1 MSLFEK
7 TAEKLQLYQTMD
19 EINERFGK
27 DALTKAAILTREQR
41 TNDHSKDQ

>member
-27 DALTKAAILTREQR
+27 DALTKAAIVQPPLRDKEE
-41 TNDHSKDQ
+41 

>member
-27 DALTKAAILTREQR
+27 DALTKAAIVSPSGRNKEE
-41 TNDHSKDQ
+41 